1 MSENYTPGAD
11 AQPVPPYT
19 TVLLSQRDLGLR
31 VPINFVTDPGVS
43 LRAACFSGN
52 RYEDDS
58 AGKCVSNLL
67 ATGFR
72 RFELDLYWDEGRSVW
87 SFCPVSIPSSIQNV
101 DPLSTVTL
109 FPGSTSASN
118 FSQSISPATVS
129 NFSQSTSPATL
140 SVQSSSS
147 TSLNLV
153 ERQGNTA
160 APTLTN
166 SAPTSSTESSLG
178 ELLPSVSAIPDTPNS
193 PLVAIGPYVCT
204 TSINL
209 STFTSLLL
217 DYIQKTENTLG
228 AHLIYLSLNLHAAAS
243 EQDPNAPA
251 PQPSSLPLGS
261 DHLGFQFAG
270 NLTDYI
276 YTESEL
282 LSDRLNLN
290 ESWYNIQN
298 ELYRPVDGY
307 YKTTRTPNGIL
318 TSEDGWPSEAYIEFA
333 NSKRLLIGWG
343 NVDPQMAG
351 YNFTGDAGTI
361 FTDGFIQDLQ
371 TDVRATDDGV
381 VTNGCFISNST
392 DAVSQVNSSWAA
404 QSDLSSFEYPT
415 AASAD
420 LTPLLNLTT
429 HLTNCGIS
437 PLLNNTLLSVT
448 ANQNSTPYTLF
459 CASTIWSW
467 APNSP
472 QNASTT
478 RSPPSSDSQIFR
490 CAIATHTNS
499 DNPYPGRW
507 IVDDC
512 SAKRYAA
519 CRLRNAPYT
528 WKLADVAVSY
538 SFADENCPDAY
549 EFAAP
554 RTALENAYLTLAMRR
569 SERDFDGHGAWVDFN
584 SLDVEGCWT
593 TGGPNATCP
602 YKEAVG
608 KKNELNRREIL
619 VPTIAAIIVLITF
632 GLTVFAKCVGN
643 RSSKRR
649 VSRRRTKT
657 AENGFVYE
665 GVPS

>member
-11 AQPVPPYT
+11 ALPVPPYT

-58 AGKCVSNLL
+58 AGNCVSNLL
-67 ATGFR
+67 AAGFR

-87 SFCPVSIPSSIQNV
+87 SFCPVSIPSWIQNV
-101 DPLSTVTL
+101 DPLSTVTI

-118 FSQSISPATVS
+118 FSQFTSPATAS

-140 SVQSSSS
+140 SAPASSS
-147 TSLNLV
+147 TSLNLNA
-153 ERQGNTA
+153 RQQTTA

-166 SAPTSSTESSLG
+166 RAPTISAESSLG
-178 ELLPSVSAIPDTPNS
+178 QLLPSVSAIPDTPNS

-209 STFTSLLL
+209 SIFTSLLL
-217 DYIQKTENTLG
+217 DYIQKSENTLG
-228 AHLIYLSLNLHAAAS
+228 AHLLYLILNLHAASS
-243 EQDPNAPA
+243 EQDPDAPA
-251 PQPSSLPLGS
+251 PQPSSLPLGP
-261 DHLGFQFAG
+261 DYLGNQFAE

-282 LSDRLNLN
+282 FLDRSNLN

-298 ELYRPVDGY
+298 ELYRPVEGY
-307 YKTTRTPNGIL
+307 YEMTRTPNGIL
-318 TSEDGWPSEAYIEFA
+318 TTEDGWPSEAYIEFA

-343 NVDPQMAG
+343 TIDPQMAG
-351 YNFTGDAGTI
+351 YNFSGDSGTM
-361 FTDGFIQDLQ
+361 FTEGFIQDLQ

-381 VTNGCFISNST
+381 LINGCFMKNST
-392 DAVSQVNSSWAA
+392 DDVAQVNSSWAV
-404 QSDLSSFEYPT
+404 QSDLSGFKYP
-415 AASAD
+415 AAVSAD
-420 LTPLLNLTT
+420 LTPLLNLTIS
-429 HLTNCGIS
+429 LTNCGIS
-437 PLLNNTLLSVT
+437 PHLNSTLLSFP

-459 CASTIWSW
+459 SSSTIWSW

-478 RSPPSSDSQIFR
+478 PSSPSLDSQIFR
-490 CAIATHTNS
+490 CAITTHTNS
-499 DNPYPGRW
+499 ENPYPSRW

-519 CRLRNAPYT
+519 CRLRSAPYAWT
-528 WKLADVAVSY
+528 LADVAVSY
-538 SFADENCPDAY
+538 SFADENCPEEY

-569 SERDFDGHGAWVDFN
+569 SEKDFDGHGAWVDFN
-584 SLDVEGCWT
+584 SLDIEGCWT

-608 KKNELNRREIL
+608 KENELNRREIL
-619 VPTIAAIIVLITF
+619 VPTIAAIIVLIIF
-632 GLTVFAKCVGN
+632 GLMVFVKCVGN

-649 VSRRRTKT
+649 VRRRTKT
-657 AENGFVYE
+657 AGNGFVYE